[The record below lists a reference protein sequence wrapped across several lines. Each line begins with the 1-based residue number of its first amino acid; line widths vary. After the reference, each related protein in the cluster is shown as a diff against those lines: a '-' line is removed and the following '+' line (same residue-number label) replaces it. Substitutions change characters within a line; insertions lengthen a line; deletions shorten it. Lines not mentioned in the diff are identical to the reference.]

1 MIRYVIIDD
10 HKMLRQGLRRIL
22 DDEDGFEFTGEAA
35 DGLEGLKLIQEARPD
50 VALVDIM
57 MPGIDG
63 IELTRRARDL
73 APGTK
78 IIIISMLDNRSYVEE
93 SSRAG
98 ARGYVVKGS
107 GGEEL
112 VSAIKTVEAGGQF
125 VRPSISRP

>member
-1 MIRYVIIDD
+1 
-10 HKMLRQGLRRIL
+10 MLRQGLRRIL